1 MTLMLGAG
9 PFGQA
14 PAGRLSV
21 DVPRAGLT
29 FLDPYPRRLR
39 GVLAGTVLVD
49 SHRASLLH
57 EHGHLPRAY
66 FPRDDVRMDLLAP
79 GSRVARSATRDGGTY
94 WTARVGGRVAQ
105 DAAWS
110 YPDPP
115 LDGLVAFHVGALD
128 EWWEEDERMLGH
140 VRDPYHRCDALP
152 SSRRVRLL
160 IDGVVVADSTRA
172 HVLYETGLPPRWYL
186 PREDVAVRLTPTALE
201 TSCAYK
207 GHARWWTA
215 VVGGRRWENVAWT
228 YPDPRRDAGPVAGA
242 VAFFGETV
250 DHEID
255 GELQPRPRSPWGEP
269 GWWRSVR
276 EFERSV

>member
-49 SHRASLLH
+49 SHRACLLH

-94 WTARVGGRVAQ
+94 WAARVGGRVAQ

-115 LDGLVAFHVGALD
+115 LDGLVAFHVGAL
-128 EWWEEDERMLGH
+128 ETASLFH
-140 VRDPYHRCDALP
+140 
-152 SSRRVRLL
+152 
-160 IDGVVVADSTRA
+160 DS
-172 HVLYETGLPPRWYL
+172 H
-186 PREDVAVRLTPTALE
+186 E
-201 TSCAYK
+201 TSWQGLLATY
-207 GHARWWTA
+207 
-215 VVGGRRWENVAWT
+215 VVTNTNDSGAGSLRLRRQ
-228 YPDPRRDAGPVAGA
+228 R
-242 VAFFGETV
+242 
-250 DHEID
+250 
-255 GELQPRPRSPWGEP
+255 
-269 GWWRSVR
+269 
-276 EFERSV
+276 